1 MERMQ
6 YMDTIQKVR
15 AVSKHVLLVLNPFL
29 APEVKMLSK
38 SSNRLHWSIHRSSD
52 NHEC

>member
-1 MERMQ
+1 MESMQ
-6 YMDTIQKVR
+6 YMDTTQKVR

-29 APEVKMLSK
+29 APEVKMSSK
-38 SSNRLHWSIHRSSD
+38 SSNRLQWSIHSSD